1 MKILIPLALLLVL
14 ATPSVAQQAGEAE
27 FGKRCARCHDTAA
40 AVAFLKPHTDA
51 KERAAWLERK
61 LSRHHARDAGERKA
75 IIGYLE
81 RALGATK

>member
-40 AVAFLKPHTDA
+40 AVVFLKPHTDA
-51 KERAAWLERK
+51 PRG
-61 LSRHHARDAGERKA
+61 SSARPSSAIWNARSARRNKFSAG
-75 IIGYLE
+75 
-81 RALGATK
+81 